1 MDHERKME
9 EVLAVYRGILDFLG
23 EGAEEDFFL
32 LDLGAGRLYL
42 PRAVGERYGVARNE
56 DGGCTL
62 EDWYGIVHPKDLP
75 ALKDRVGR
83 LKSGALRAYDAE
95 YRVFNRRGG
104 IVWISCRG
112 KVQQDERGRPV
123 WMIGR
128 ISDTVA
134 RGKTDRLTGAFNM
147 DVWKE
152 ELRRLLEQERD
163 GYLLLVDVDDQKSI
177 NLKNGQ
183 EFGDQVLKRVAEAL
197 EAATGGEQRIYRTD
211 GDCFA
216 VNLPGKSAG
225 MVMEIFAQLRCR
237 LKECCT
243 LSGGCVPFQTYKV
256 PDVGT
261 LFQYAENSVDYAKAN
276 GKDTLWFFSADDY
289 EKDLAALELKED
301 LRRSVQR
308 GFDGFSLYYQ
318 PQVYSH
324 SYRLHGA
331 EALLRYCSPRRGN
344 VSPEEFVPILEETKL
359 ICAVGLWVLEDALA
373 QCRKWR
379 AHIPEFCVSLNM
391 SYTQLREED
400 VAEKVLEILRR
411 SGLPGSALTVELT
424 ESVQLLNYSHLNEIL
439 RRWKQ
444 YGISISIDDFGTGY
458 SSLSRLK
465 EMEVDEVKID
475 RCFVRDIQHSAYHF
489 RLLSNMIELAEGSRI
504 RVCCE
509 GIETPEELAVVEEL
523 RPGLLQG
530 FLFSR
535 PCGVEKFEELYIR
548 SQGQAFRARE
558 AREESYRRSVH
569 NYDGVPISEWPEDE
583 VVRAI
588 MDAESDIF
596 YVSDLETYELYYLNP
611 AGQKLLGLRDYRGK
625 KCYKALQGRDEP
637 CPFCTNQY
645 LKADVFYVWDQMN
658 EYCGRHFLLKDKLLT
673 YRGRQARMEVALDI
687 TKHEIVSQNLR
698 EQLDFANKMME
709 CSQRLAEDTDYAGTV
724 RRFLALVGEFYQADR
739 AYLFEPE
746 PQEQERWSKTGE
758 WCRHNVL
765 PQLGSGQRVPQ
776 AALERWLRLFRQ
788 NCSVILSNLDTLRYS
803 SPAEWE
809 MLVEQDIARL
819 IAVPVL
825 LDGALVAF
833 IGIDNPRYSVQDD
846 TQVRILSCFLIN
858 RIRQERNER
867 RLRALLRAD
876 YDHILSALGV
886 GLWKIRMD
894 PETRRCEM
902 LADDNMCR
910 VMGAPRSLTPEECYR
925 HWYNRVNDGYYH
937 YINESMEGME
947 QHQRVMQLEYTWK
960 HPEYGEVLVQG
971 VGTRVAD
978 EDGMICLKG
987 YHRIISDTDFPRP
1000 LPDVHIRDTFKYNEL
1015 SKSIFFHTDRSLILG
1030 EENHESDFPQC
1041 WIDREIVHPH
1051 FALEFRE
1058 AFSGVCLKSD
1068 LVLPE
1073 ILLKGKDGNYGW
1085 FKLMLRHLGKGQQD
1099 HNTVVAVLEPTGA
1112 ERVKELECMCRARF
1126 YQALLSETVA
1136 YAEVDLES
1144 GQLRSVGGL
1153 WREYVREDRREP
1165 VRFLE
1170 RLERQL
1176 SRYLPAAEAREFRR
1190 LCGQGGWGELI
1201 QRGELSRRFSYQRQ
1215 IGHERRW
1222 VELVI
1227 HVFREPE
1234 TQNVYALLYLKDI
1247 NLEKER
1253 AIAQDRAANRDP
1265 LTGVYNRTAFE
1276 RQVTKCVR
1284 GAEPDLCGVLMVLDV
1299 DDFKR
1304 INDNN
1309 GHLAGDQAL
1318 RKVAR
1323 ILRTTFR
1330 QSDVIGR
1337 LGGDEFLVFLN
1348 DYLDQERLS
1357 QRLCQLLDQL
1367 DAIAEY
1373 PLASSI
1379 GVTFVRKR
1387 GFDYTRCLAEADKAL
1402 YYGKQTGK
1410 HQFIFYEDLPASR
1423 KITTTVR

>member
-1 MDHERKME
+1 ME

-112 KVQQDERGRPV
+112 KIQQDERGRPA

-152 ELRRLLEQERD
+152 ELRRLLEQEQD

-256 PDVGT
+256 PDVDT

-331 EALLRYCSPRRGN
+331 EALLR
-344 VSPEEFVPILEETKL
+344 
-359 ICAVGLWVLEDALA
+359 
-373 QCRKWR
+373 
-379 AHIPEFCVSLNM
+379 
-391 SYTQLREED
+391 
-400 VAEKVLEILRR
+400 
-411 SGLPGSALTVELT
+411 
-424 ESVQLLNYSHLNEIL
+424 
-439 RRWKQ
+439 
-444 YGISISIDDFGTGY
+444 
-458 SSLSRLK
+458 
-465 EMEVDEVKID
+465 
-475 RCFVRDIQHSAYHF
+475 
-489 RLLSNMIELAEGSRI
+489 
-504 RVCCE
+504 
-509 GIETPEELAVVEEL
+509 
-523 RPGLLQG
+523 
-530 FLFSR
+530 
-535 PCGVEKFEELYIR
+535 
-548 SQGQAFRARE
+548 
-558 AREESYRRSVH
+558 
-569 NYDGVPISEWPEDE
+569 
-583 VVRAI
+583 
-588 MDAESDIF
+588 
-596 YVSDLETYELYYLNP
+596 
-611 AGQKLLGLRDYRGK
+611 
-625 KCYKALQGRDEP
+625 
-637 CPFCTNQY
+637 
-645 LKADVFYVWDQMN
+645 
-658 EYCGRHFLLKDKLLT
+658 
-673 YRGRQARMEVALDI
+673 
-687 TKHEIVSQNLR
+687 
-698 EQLDFANKMME
+698 
-709 CSQRLAEDTDYAGTV
+709 
-724 RRFLALVGEFYQADR
+724 
-739 AYLFEPE
+739 
-746 PQEQERWSKTGE
+746 
-758 WCRHNVL
+758 
-765 PQLGSGQRVPQ
+765 
-776 AALERWLRLFRQ
+776 
-788 NCSVILSNLDTLRYS
+788 
-803 SPAEWE
+803 
-809 MLVEQDIARL
+809 
-819 IAVPVL
+819 
-825 LDGALVAF
+825 
-833 IGIDNPRYSVQDD
+833 
-846 TQVRILSCFLIN
+846 
-858 RIRQERNER
+858 
-867 RLRALLRAD
+867 AD

-902 LADDNMCR
+902 LVDDNMCR

-1000 LPDVHIRDTFKYNEL
+1000 LPDVHIRDTFEYNEL
-1015 SKSIFFHTDRSLILG
+1015 SKSIFFHTARSLILG

-1058 AFSGVCLKSD
+1058 AFSSVCLKSD

-1176 SRYLPAAEAREFRR
+1176 SRHLPAAEAREFRR
-1190 LCGQGGWGELI
+1190 LCGQGGWEELI

-1227 HVFREPE
+1227 HVFREPD

-1367 DAIAEY
+1367 DAIAEF